1 MQYQSKVWSGSKCH
15 FPKFLDRYNGR
26 KTHVN
31 KMDDS
36 KHFSYSLLVTFY
48 VLLLVTSYLLFLVT
62 FTCFSLHFTRYSLRV
77 NSLEMNLFISQN
89 HLLKLY
95 NFLHRTQSY
104 GIRQLSLTLLFSAI
118 TLIIIHIVRL
128 TFSEKWIK

>member
-1 MQYQSKVWSGSKCH
+1 
-15 FPKFLDRYNGR
+15 
-26 KTHVN
+26 
-31 KMDDS
+31 MDDS